1 MGFKVQTNPAFF
13 VRSAAVLE
21 PLEGRLLMSAAAGPG
36 VYAPGSTARGTT
48 LSDWSAQWWQWAL
61 SLPLDANPLTD
72 ETGAQAFRGDVGKV
86 FFLGGVFNESGTAE
100 RTITVPTGTP
110 LFFPALNSFSVNI
123 PGFGPELT
131 EEQLRADAASLVVG
145 VTNLHATIDGE
156 QVPDLASH
164 RELSPTFTAV
174 LPEDSLL
181 SPFGV
186 DYVGETGM
194 AVSDGYWV
202 MTRPLRP
209 GDHEISFG
217 GTTNEGTDAEFTLDV
232 TYHVTVVPAGQY
244 RKSQDPAALPES
256 VFGSEPIAGTH
267 DRATDLLTS
276 AG

>member
-1 MGFKVQTNPAFF
+1 
-13 VRSAAVLE
+13 
-21 PLEGRLLMSAAAGPG
+21 
-36 VYAPGSTARGTT
+36 
-48 LSDWSAQWWQWAL
+48 
-61 SLPLDANPLTD
+61 
-72 ETGAQAFRGDVGKV
+72 VGKE
-86 FFLGGVFNESGTAE
+86 FFLGGVFNESGIAE

-156 QVPDLASH
+156 EVPDLASH

-174 LPEDSLL
+174 LPENSIL

-186 DYVGETGM
+186 DYVGETGT

-209 GDHEISFG
+209 GEHEITFG
-217 GTTNEGTDAEFTLDV
+217 GTSNTGTDAEFSLDL

-244 RKSQDPAALPES
+244 RKAAGPDTPPED
-256 VFGSEPIAGTH
+256 VFSSIPVAKAKA
-267 DRATDLLTS
+267 RATDVLTS
-276 AG
+276 VG